1 MAGTSPTDEIRSLM
15 YRMLLDKVRNDHFPS
30 GTMMDMIESC
40 SDDRIRQE
48 YMQELID
55 KVSDDSFPSITMIR
69 RVLALR

>member
-1 MAGTSPTDEIRSLM
+1 MAGTSPTDELRSLM
-15 YRMLLDKVRNDHFPS
+15 YRMLLDKLRNDRYPS
-30 GTMMDMIESC
+30 GTMMDMLEGC

-69 RVLALR
+69 RVLALQ